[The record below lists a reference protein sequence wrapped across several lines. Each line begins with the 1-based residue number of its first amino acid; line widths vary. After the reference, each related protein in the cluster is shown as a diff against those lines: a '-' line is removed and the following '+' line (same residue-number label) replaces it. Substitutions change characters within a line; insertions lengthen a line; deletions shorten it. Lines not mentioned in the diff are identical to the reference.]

1 MDNDINNYASRLSYT
16 QLSSV
21 HTCSVCLAVKVTL
34 ISCIES
40 CDSGTIGIT
49 VFEFQVIENN
59 IVLKNLEIFAKYIQG
74 IPVSYTSQVKEKQ
87 NITKR
92 LEAV

>member
-1 MDNDINNYASRLSYT
+1 MILTIMPQDCLILNCLQY
-16 QLSSV
+16 

-59 IVLKNLEIFAKYIQG
+59 IVLKNLEIFLPKYIQG
-74 IPVSYTSQVKEKQ
+74 IPVSYQPG
-87 NITKR
+87 
-92 LEAV
+92 